1 MLLFDTL
8 IQYSNYLLGWSGSR
22 FKSISTWLI
31 VHCIFSNFCKIV
43 MRLEMPKE
51 LRNKDNKG
59 WYLPLQYHG
68 IALQLCRNE
77 DPHLDIHGVG

>member
-1 MLLFDTL
+1 
-8 IQYSNYLLGWSGSR
+8 
-22 FKSISTWLI
+22 
-31 VHCIFSNFCKIV
+31 